1 MSKQI
6 VDALQSR
13 YIAEKLEAIANLQIY
28 LSNSVG
34 VGEHPNVVEECDK
47 LIQSIGDADDKL
59 NTLKNI
65 FDQATPAEP
74 TAKK

>member
-6 VDALQSR
+6 VDALQAK
-13 YIAEKLEAIANLQIY
+13 YIAQKLEAIANLQNY

-47 LIQSIGDADDKL
+47 LVETIGHADDKL
-59 NTLKNI
+59 NTLKSI
-65 FDQATPAEP
+65 FEANQTTNA
-74 TAKK
+74 